1 MIRKA
6 GSFLVLMAVVAGC
19 SSAAITPTPPATPS
33 PAAQTEVAPE
43 TSPSPD
49 VTSSAAPTQAATEAP
64 TAEATPK
71 PTPKPSPT
79 PAPAASATPTPAPT
93 PTPAATPTPTPV
105 PTPTS
110 RADACSGTADHK
122 SFFAE
127 AAAVLTFDVYC
138 AVLPSGWWLKA
149 ASYTVPNGGYLEVTY
164 GSATQ
169 TFVVREGRDCPP
181 DKACIA
187 YGGPVGAA
195 SFGPLSGQLYLNST
209 TYSLVVTS
217 PKPYVMYASGMTQA
231 KFTSLAAAFVKVPKS

>member
-1 MIRKA
+1 
-6 GSFLVLMAVVAGC
+6 MAVVAGC

-93 PTPAATPTPTPV
+93 PAPTPTPAATPTPV

-231 KFTSLAAAFVKVPKS
+231 RFTSIAAAFVKVPKS